1 MKLKTIMCVL
11 TLALVVLT
19 STISLAAADTNNTTE
34 NPVPSY
40 EEVTTPTTTSA
51 DASTEDKFRVGP
63 KVSFRPV
70 EDIVYLYDDGT
81 SSDGIVELFM
91 SNPTLND
98 VTLTVDAY
106 VDVPSSIHIT
116 GEGFANAV
124 GAGTTYGTFTVPPGS
139 SRNIEVFIKGSKEG
153 KFTLHFSGLYY
164 PGNNKDAFNPLS
176 LTYPIVVVKES
187 GPNPDV
193 TVEPVDEGEDED
205 DKTAVVNLPWDKIII
220 LVAILGLVVIGGRK
234 AYITFTEED

>member
-164 PGNNKDAFNPLS
+164 PDGNKDMFQQLS
-176 LTYPIVVVKES
+176 LTYPIVVIQKSGSIPDEIVES
-187 GPNPDV
+187 
-193 TVEPVDEGEDED
+193 VEPVDEEED
-205 DKTAVVNLPWDKIII
+205 DKTAIVNLPWDKIII
-220 LVAILGLVVIGGRK
+220 LVAILGLIGRK
-234 AYITFTEED
+234 AYITITEKD